1 MGWWLSLSS
10 LETPFPPLY
19 FSQNDSRKRP
29 HYLLTSLAIA
39 DLVVGLL
46 AVPLYIIVADPG
58 QKLLPRALYDCVDMF
73 AGKSSMFTLAA
84 ISLERLHAI
93 ARPLRHRQ
101 VTLGHYTIAIV
112 TPWILSFMVA
122 STRVLL
128 HFSVLTK
135 KEFVIVVTISL
146 SAPLLTTCFAYCLIW
161 RKQSSSIHNNEMR
174 ARNDARLLRTSLII
188 TVAFVFS
195 WLPFE
200 ILTIVASLCISCQKH
215 SFLLVI
221 YPIKLLQYSNSFI
234 NFVIYCLRM
243 PEFKR
248 TLSKMLPSCKFIQG
262 RCQVPYPL
270 IDHGTGVALVSF
282 ASLRRWAIFKKKG
295 KMTLNLKLDNIT
307 QHKEEEKF
315 VYLPCNWLLAIEIYI
330 YGLHEFFTFHC
341 LTRNILISCFDTVF
355 RRPYRRFSI
364 ALKAIL
370 TLSDKIFTSDWLW
383 ISRALVLLLK
393 IRPQE
398 LSVVFSK

>member
-1 MGWWLSLSS
+1 MSVSHHQSMDFLRWNTLWSFCFGVMAFITVVGNAISTSILLSKR
-10 LETPFPPLY
+10 F
-19 FSQNDSRKRP
+19 RKRP

-58 QKLLPRALYDCVDMF
+58 QKLLPRVLYDCVDMF

-128 HFSVLTK
+128 HFSVLTM
-135 KEFVIVVTISL
+135 KEFVTVVTVSL
-146 SAPLLTTCFAYCLIW
+146 STPLLTTCFAYCLIW

-200 ILTIVASLCISCQKH
+200 ILTIVVSLCISCQNH
-215 SFLLVI
+215 SFLVI

-270 IDHGTGVALVSF
+270 IDHGTGVALISF
-282 ASLRRWAIFKKKG
+282 ASLRRWGVIKKTG
-295 KMTLNLKLDNIT
+295 KMTLNL
-307 QHKEEEKF
+307 
-315 VYLPCNWLLAIEIYI
+315 
-330 YGLHEFFTFHC
+330 
-341 LTRNILISCFDTVF
+341 
-355 RRPYRRFSI
+355 
-364 ALKAIL
+364 
-370 TLSDKIFTSDWLW
+370 
-383 ISRALVLLLK
+383 
-393 IRPQE
+393 
-398 LSVVFSK
+398 